1 MANKDLVIGLGV
13 GAVGMGALYYLMK
26 LQNEENCKLSY
37 QRGLKERG
45 KIITEIER
53 KYEKILREKDEKIE
67 EYQERISYIE
77 QHVDLILDKMGKG
90 KNIND
95 IKVDTGFG
103 VLDKIVKDTFKE
115 KCTVNLQE
123 EYLKIARDES
133 LTVEEKQV
141 KVAYLLSGSY

>member
-13 GAVGMGALYYLMK
+13 GIVGMGVLYYLMK
-26 LQNEENCKLSY
+26 LQNEKGCKLSY
-37 QRGLKERG
+37 QRGLRERR

-67 EYQERISYIE
+67 EYQKIITSIE
-77 QHVDLILDKMGKG
+77 QYVDSFLSKMGKG

-95 IKVDTGFG
+95 IKVDTGFSI
-103 VLDKIVKDTFKE
+103 LDKIVKDTFKE
-115 KCTVNLQE
+115 KCTVNLLE
-123 EYLKIARDES
+123 EYLQIARDES

-141 KVAYLLSGSY
+141 KAAYLLSGNY

>member
-13 GAVGMGALYYLMK
+13 GIVGMGVLYYLMK
-26 LQNEENCKLSY
+26 LQNEKGCKLSY
-37 QRGLKERG
+37 QRGLRERG

-67 EYQERISYIE
+67 EYQKIITSIE
-77 QHVDLILDKMGKG
+77 QYVDSFLSKMGKG

-95 IKVDTGFG
+95 IKVDTGFSI
-103 VLDKIVKDTFKE
+103 LDKIVKDTFKE
-115 KCTVNLQE
+115 KCTVNLLE
-123 EYLKIARDES
+123 EYLQIARDES

-141 KVAYLLSGSY
+141 KAAYLLSGNY